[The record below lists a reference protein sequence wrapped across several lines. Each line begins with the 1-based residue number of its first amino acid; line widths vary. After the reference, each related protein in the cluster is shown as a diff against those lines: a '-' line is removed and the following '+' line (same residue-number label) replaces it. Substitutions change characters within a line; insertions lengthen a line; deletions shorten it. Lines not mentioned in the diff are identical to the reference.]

1 MFNQKMKTVSI
12 IFLICV
18 FLICVEGRGGVRFRG
33 GFGGGRGR
41 GFGGARAASAG
52 RSSGGG
58 WFSGWFGGS
67 GRKSVA
73 PVSTS
78 YGNKVGIGSSSYNS
92 NSLGSG
98 GAGTVGKISYGN
110 KVNLASDSSIKSGIG
125 AKTDGTGKALNGNT
139 VRNGGNNGGGTNG
152 VFVGTYIATHHSNS
166 GYGGSRHSH
175 QNSTKPTDKPF
186 I

>member
-1 MFNQKMKTVSI
+1 MFNRKMKVVSI
-12 IFLICV
+12 ILLIFV
-18 FLICVEGRGGVRFRG
+18 FLIFVEGRGGGFRG
-33 GFGGGRGR
+33 GFGGRSR

-58 WFSGWFGGS
+58 WFRGWFGGS

-78 YGNKVGIGSSSYNS
+78 YGNKVGIGSSSHSS

-110 KVNLASDSSIKSGIG
+110 KVNLASDNSIGSRIG
-125 AKTDGTGKALNGNT
+125 TKTDGTGKSLNGNT
-139 VRNGGNNGGGTNG
+139 VGNGGSNGGGTNG

-166 GYGGSRHSH
+166 GYGGSRYSH